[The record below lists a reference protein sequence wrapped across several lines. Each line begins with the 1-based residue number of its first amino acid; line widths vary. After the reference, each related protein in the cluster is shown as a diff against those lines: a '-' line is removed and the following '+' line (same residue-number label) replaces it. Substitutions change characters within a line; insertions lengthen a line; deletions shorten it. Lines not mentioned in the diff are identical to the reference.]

1 MYLKIVILI
10 MVLLYLLVLKMQY
23 KQVGS
28 YEYNKARKRLA
39 VFTAILLILQSGLR
53 HVGVGPDTYQYML
66 SFQDC
71 THWSWQQVF
80 QNFIDVYQYDEGKD
94 AGYVLLMKIFSIFS
108 KDYQTYLMFV
118 AIAVFVPILRFIY
131 KNTERLEDIWFALLL
146 YFALFYSFFSVT
158 GIRQALATG
167 ICLWSVEYIKDKK
180 LFPFLVLMGIS
191 ALIHKSSLLFLP
203 FFWIAQIRRPR
214 AMLVLMLCLFPL
226 MASLG
231 NAFALQL
238 AIISGSEN
246 YLGYAEEKSVGA
258 NNLIVFYLFMTLVGY
273 IRFWKYNELIK
284 KRSYI
289 FNAISLG
296 IFFLPL
302 TLNSANLVRV
312 VQYYSIFLLVF
323 ISYVFSPISSDA
335 RMKLAIQLMQVL
347 LIAALLYKLF
357 CTPVDYAFFWQ
368 NMQITNY

>member
-1 MYLKIVILI
+1 
-10 MVLLYLLVLKMQY
+10 MVLLYLLILKVQH
-23 KQVGS
+23 KQEGT

-66 SFQDC
+66 SFQD
-71 THWSWQQVF
+71 HIQWSWHQVF
-80 QNFIDVYQYDEGKD
+80 QNFIDVYKYDEGKD
-94 AGYVLLMKIFSIFS
+94 AGYVLLMKIFSLFS
-108 KDYQTYLMFV
+108 TDYQTYLMFV
-118 AIAVFVPILRFIY
+118 AIAIFVPILRFIY

-146 YFALFYSFFSVT
+146 YLALFYSFFSVT

-167 ICLWSVEYIKDKK
+167 LCLWSVEYIKSKK
-180 LFPFLVLMGIS
+180 LFHFLLLMGVS

-203 FFWIAQIRRPR
+203 FYWIAQVNRPR
-214 AMLVLMLCLFPL
+214 IMFIIMLCLFPI

-231 NAFALQL
+231 NVYTLQL

-246 YLGYAEEKSVGA
+246 YLGYAEQESSGA
-258 NNLIVFYLFMTLVGY
+258 KNLILFYFFITFVGY
-273 IRFWKYNELIK
+273 IRYWRDKELIK
-284 KRSYI
+284 KKSYI

-312 VQYYSIFLLVF
+312 VQYYSIFLIVF
-323 ISYVFSPISSDA
+323 IGYVLAPINDS
-335 RMKLAIQLMQVL
+335 RMKPTIQFMQVF
-347 LIAALLYKLF
+347 LIGALLYKLF
-357 CTPVDYAFFWQ
+357 STPVDYAFFWQ

>member
-1 MYLKIVILI
+1 MYLKIVILV
-10 MVLLYLLVLKMQY
+10 MVLLYLLILKVRY
-23 KQVGS
+23 KQEGS

-66 SFQDC
+66 SFQD
-71 THWSWQQVF
+71 HIQWSWLQVF

-108 KDYQTYLMFV
+108 TDYQTYLMFV
-118 AIAVFVPILRFIY
+118 AIIVFVPMLRFVY

-146 YFALFYSFFSVT
+146 YLTLFYSFFSIT
-158 GIRQALATG
+158 GIRQAIATG
-167 ICLWSVEYIKDKK
+167 LCLWSVEYIKDKK
-180 LFPFLVLMGIS
+180 LFHFLLLMGIS
-191 ALIHKSSLLFLP
+191 AFIHKSSLLFLP
-203 FFWIAQIRRPR
+203 FYWIAQVDRPR
-214 AMLVLMLCLFPL
+214 VMFVVMLCLFPI
-226 MASLG
+226 MVSLG
-231 NAFALQL
+231 NAFTLQL

-246 YLGYAEEKSVGA
+246 YLGYAEQESSGA
-258 NNLIVFYLFMTLVGY
+258 KNLIFFYFFITFVGN
-273 IRFWKYNELIK
+273 IRYWRGKEWIK
-284 KRSYI
+284 KKSYI

-323 ISYVFSPISSDA
+323 IGYVLAPINDS
-335 RMKLAIQLMQVL
+335 RMKLIIQLMQVF
-347 LIAALLYKLF
+347 LIGALLYKLF
-357 CTPVDYAFFWQ
+357 STPVDYAFFWQ